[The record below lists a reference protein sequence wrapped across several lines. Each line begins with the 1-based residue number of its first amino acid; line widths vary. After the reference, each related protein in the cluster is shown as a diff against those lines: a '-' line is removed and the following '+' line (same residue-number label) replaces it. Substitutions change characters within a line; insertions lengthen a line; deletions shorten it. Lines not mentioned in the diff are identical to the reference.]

1 MKVEGVFLVVEL
13 AVMVHEQMK
22 PYKEV
27 VVVVDVVVLR
37 SSLFLVFEKKQV
49 IFFFFYINQL
59 RTISIFFLPIF
70 SISISLE
77 VTRLI
82 GRHGGGGGEKLY
94 E

>member
-1 MKVEGVFLVVEL
+1 MKDEGVFLVVEL

-82 GRHGGGGGEKLY
+82 GRHGGGGGEKQY